1 MAEDKKWKK
10 NLGFLE
16 SIMFDPVTSGILGLG
31 EGIMNLFGVSE
42 KNSQIDAL
50 KDDYEKMKF
59 SEDAMS
65 RREARVKQIFGN
77 LNNSMTGASQY
88 LNGDTMRAMQN
99 TKLATESAKATLD
112 QRLKDEQYNMSIT
125 DKINQLEGQ
134 KAGYVPAIMSM
145 LSGGLQGVFGATQS
159 SMAMDQKEEEN
170 AMIRDL
176 FGPKKT
182 ETPLT
187 TTQNTNV
194 PLNTNPSAMSAAQ
207 KEAMKQNEINRNQY
221 MQNAMVLKSQLDV
234 TNNDIT
240 QSSKTYFDR
249 KQKQNYPIGNFL
261 PNLNLNIPLEDTD
274 FQGIDNNKLGFK
286 NITENIIKEFTR
298 QREEEFNR
306 SDYLPNI
313 NLFSTKLSQAGA
325 KMSNQKYKNLW
336 GF

>member
-16 SIMFDPVTSGILGLG
+16 SIMFDPVASGILGLG

-134 KAGYVPAIMSM
+134 KAGYIPAIMGM
-145 LSGGLQGVFGATQS
+145 LSGGLQGVFSATQLG
-159 SMAMDQKEEEN
+159 MAMDSKEKEQD
-170 AMIRDL
+170 MIDRL
-176 FGPKKT
+176 FGSKDGATVSGNAPQGSLKDLS
-182 ETPLT
+182 EALSAGGLLQPRDMTPYEYKIQEGRDFVKNNKLI
-187 TTQNTNV
+187 NIPN
-194 PLNTNPSAMSAAQ
+194 L
-207 KEAMKQNEINRNQY
+207 EEINPDY
-221 MQNAMVLKSQLDV
+221 YIEGDGDNAK
-234 TNNDIT
+234 IIH
-240 QSSKTYFDR
+240 SKTGQELSYDQAFNSQVVNAIPNYNSSLMTDFNLGG
-249 KQKQNYPIGNFL
+249 KKVEQNFISKAQSVEEPFSLMPDFEFGFLL
-261 PNLNLNIPLEDTD
+261 PNLLPKKK
-274 FQGIDNNKLGFK
+274 KLLGV
-286 NITENIIKEFTR
+286 R
-298 QREEEFNR
+298 
-306 SDYLPNI
+306 
-313 NLFSTKLSQAGA
+313 
-325 KMSNQKYKNLW
+325 
-336 GF
+336 